1 MSNRPAPAPALR
13 LESLEERVD
22 VLFRELELAV
32 QWQRPS
38 ILFAIYRSEY
48 VRTDAALRLAHRL
61 EATGQQVLSLTL
73 ADLSRNGLSSL
84 PDPQRT
90 IVFIQNAPEAEDD
103 PGYLAL
109 DRQCDGLLD
118 REVRLVLWLTEG
130 EAINLAR
137 YAPDFWALRHR
148 VVEFLDPPSPSQILC
163 CALESAWKNGSEP
176 FASVSPA
183 EPLALGDSLFANLA
197 PQPGDGA
204 NAHLLLTLAILHWR
218 KGDVV
223 QAAHLLETAL
233 QSARLAQDTVLEA
246 CCHQAMALLRTARG
260 HLDEAIES
268 CKQALQLLPEQA
280 SLWNNLGAL
289 YARIGFY
296 PDALHAFRQAS
307 VRDPQD
313 VLNWNDLGNAALQAG
328 LFEEALE
335 AYRKATTL
343 SPAFAAAWL
352 GMSHALAR
360 LGRLGEASQVC
371 QRALALDERQPE
383 PWLTLGDL
391 LVRRQSHAEALRAY
405 QRALELDSQNAPAWN
420 EVGVLHFRRGEF
432 ALAEEAF
439 RQAIALQPQC
449 GWFYANLALTCSQA
463 ERDEEAIPLYRQ
475 AIALLEEDTAR
486 ALLFS
491 RLGDVCQRLG
501 DEPTARTAYLHA
513 REHGA
518 DLDWFGHDL
527 RAAPHSLL
535 HPDEDDV
542 PLSLPSAV
550 TTMPEKPL
558 SAAAPLPLP
567 ARDLAV
573 EAGRE
578 AVDLACGASLA
589 GEGDWSAEASL
600 EMACGASLAGEDD
613 WSAETPPEMAC
624 GASLAGEGDWS
635 AEASLEMACGASL
648 AGEGDWSA
656 ETPPEMACGA
666 WAVAEATASLAGQS
680 AAVDEKGEPS
690 PSATPEMSAAEWNAC
705 GNACLAAGHYEE
717 AIAAYSRALQLTPG
731 FFWPYV
737 HNLALA
743 YQQRASHADK
753 AMPPAEAS
761 LPDHASVR
769 QTVPEQIPSPQ
780 PSVEASPT
788 EEPLR
793 LHPSAEN
800 LRLPEE
806 ARQEDPAT
814 ARQSAPAASSLL
826 SATLDAASV
835 EKTADAAQ
843 SSALALEVDFTPSS
857 AQEWNAVGNALLKVG
872 AYERA
877 MAAYARAIA
886 LAPQDGWPYSN
897 LALAYYYARRYAE
910 AIPLYQKSLELLK
923 SNREK
928 AIVWNRLGDVYRR
941 LHDDERARAAYQ
953 RAAELDNRA
962 GPLLQRARLILLGN
976 RRN

>member
-1 MSNRPAPAPALR
+1 MSNRPAPAPSLR

-360 LGRLGEASQVC
+360 LGRLEEASQVC

-589 GEGDWSAEASL
+589 GEGDWSAE
-600 EMACGASLAGEDD
+600 
-613 WSAETPPEMAC
+613 
-624 GASLAGEGDWS
+624 
-635 AEASLEMACGASL
+635 
-648 AGEGDWSA
+648 
-656 ETPPEMACGA
+656 TPPEMACGA

-753 AMPPAEAS
+753 VMPPAEAS

-769 QTVPEQIPSPQ
+769 QTVPEQFPSPQ